1 MWTEPL
7 RRSVADRAIH
17 DQATPP
23 MTRLAGVINHCARR
37 ILIVAALFF
46 VVAGAVGGP
55 VAGQLSAEDEDFQD
69 PGAENIVASERLVA
83 AGAGSEEAGLVV
95 LVSPGGDVRTDRAA
109 RARVRTIE
117 RTVDADSGVVG
128 ARSFLDTRNPAF
140 VSRDGRQTVVL
151 GAFTDDELDVAER
164 LRARLGGEGVKIGG
178 PDVVGP
184 EIGEQV
190 SSDLARAELIAFP
203 LLFLLSLWVFRS
215 LVAALLPPLVGALS
229 IVTTFLLMRFVDSE
243 LTSLSIYALN
253 LVTGIGLG
261 LAIDYS
267 LFMVSRYRE
276 ELARGADS
284 RAAIVQTMRTAG
296 RTVLFSALTVAAALA
311 TLLVFPL
318 RFLYSMG
325 IGGLIVALVAMFVS
339 LTVLPAVLAAL
350 GPRVN
355 AGAPKFLRRAAD
367 SAARPATSGGWYRLA
382 ERVMRRPA
390 IVAVVTAGAL
400 LVAGLPFLRIAFI
413 PADYRMLPDSSAAR
427 QVAATIDGDFGAFA
441 ADPIQ
446 VVARATPARD
456 AELDRYANAL
466 RDVPGAGPVS
476 APQRLDGDTA
486 LIDVLPPGDALSKRN
501 RDVVRDVRAV
511 PAPVPVAVGGAA
523 ARFVDQQATLGDYLP
538 LALAL
543 LAAST
548 FALLFVMT
556 GSVVLPLMALLMNV
570 LTLSATF
577 GALVLVF
584 QDGRLEGVLDFVSA
598 GGVES
603 TQPVLLFAIAF
614 GLATD
619 YGVFLLSRIKEARD
633 RGLDDRAAVAFGV
646 ERTGRIVT
654 AAALLF
660 CVAIGAFAT
669 SGILFIKLLGLGT
682 ALAVAIDATIIRAL
696 LFPALMALLG
706 RWSWWAPAP
715 LRRLHDR
722 INSALFEKSA
732 RPGAASVRSENQT
745 TTQGVPNR

>member
-1 MWTEPL
+1 
-7 RRSVADRAIH
+7 
-17 DQATPP
+17 
-23 MTRLAGVINHCARR
+23 MTRLAGFINRRAKR

-46 VVAGAVGGP
+46 VVAGAIGGP
-55 VAGQLSAEDEDFQD
+55 VVGQLSAEDEDFQD
-69 PGAENIVASERLVA
+69 PSAENIVASERLVA
-83 AGAGSEEAGLVV
+83 AGGGREDAGLVA
-95 LVSPGGDVRTDRAA
+95 LVSPGGDVRTDPAA
-109 RARVRTIE
+109 RTRVRAIERTIE
-117 RTVDADSGVVG
+117 ADPGVVG
-128 ARSFLDTRNPAF
+128 ARSYIDTRNPAF

-151 GAFTDDELDVAER
+151 AAFTDDELDAAER

-184 EIGEQV
+184 EIGDQV
-190 SSDLARAELIAFP
+190 SSDLGRAELIAFP

-243 LTSLSIYALN
+243 VTSLSIYALN

-276 ELARGADS
+276 ELAAGAES
-284 RAAIVQTMRTAG
+284 SAAIAETMRTAG

-325 IGGLIVALVAMFVS
+325 IGGLIVALVAMLVS

-355 AGAPKFLRRAAD
+355 AGAPRFLRRAAD
-367 SAARPATSGGWYRLA
+367 SAARPATSGGWYRLVQW
-382 ERVMRRPA
+382 VMRRPGP
-390 IVAVVTAGAL
+390 VAVVTAGVL
-400 LVAGLPFLRIAFI
+400 IVAGLPFLRIAFV
-413 PADYRMLPDSSAAR
+413 PADYRMLPQGSEAR
-427 QVAATIDGDFGAFA
+427 EVAASIDRDFTAFA

-446 VVARATPARD
+446 VVARATPASD
-456 AELDRYANAL
+456 ARVKRYADAL
-466 RDVPGAGPVS
+466 RDVPRAGAVS
-476 APQRLDGDTA
+476 APRRLNGDTV

-501 RDVVRDVRAV
+501 REVVRDVRAV

-523 ARFVDQQATLGDYLP
+523 ARFVDQQDTLGDYLP

-543 LAAST
+543 LAVST
-548 FALLFVMT
+548 VVLLFVMT

-584 QDGRLEGVLDFVSA
+584 QDGRLEGLLDFVSA
-598 GGVES
+598 GGVEA

-633 RGLDDRAAVAFGV
+633 RGLGDRAAVAFGV

-696 LFPALMALLG
+696 LMPALMALLG

-722 INSALFEKSA
+722 INSARLEKSA
-732 RPGAASVRSENQT
+732 RPSGASVADLTR
-745 TTQGVPNR
+745 

>member
-1 MWTEPL
+1 
-7 RRSVADRAIH
+7 
-17 DQATPP
+17 
-23 MTRLAGVINHCARR
+23 MTRLAAFVNRRAKR
-37 ILIVAALFF
+37 ILIVAGLFF
-46 VVAGAVGGP
+46 VVAGVVGGP
-55 VAGQLSAEDEDFQD
+55 VAGLLSAEDEDFQD
-69 PGAENIVASERLVA
+69 PGAQNIVASERLRA
-83 AGAGSEEAGLVV
+83 AGGGGEEAGLVA
-95 LVSPGGDVRTDRAA
+95 LLSPGGDVRTDPAA
-109 RARVRTIE
+109 RARVRAIE
-117 RTVDADSGVVG
+117 RSIDADPGIVE
-128 ARSFLDTRNPAF
+128 ARSFIDTRNPAF
-140 VSRDGRQTVVL
+140 VSRDGRQAVVVGVFDN
-151 GAFTDDELDVAER
+151 GADELDVADR
-164 LRARLGGEGVKIGG
+164 LRAKLGGEGVKIGG

-229 IVTTFLLMRFVDSE
+229 IVTTFLLMRIVDSE
-243 LTSLSIYALN
+243 VTSLSIFALN

-276 ELARGADS
+276 ELARGADGP
-284 RAAIVQTMRTAG
+284 AAIVRTLRTAG
-296 RTVLFSALTVAAALA
+296 RTVLFSSLTVAAALA

-325 IGGLIVALVAMFVS
+325 IGGLIVALVAMLVS

-355 AGAPKFLRRAAD
+355 AGAPRFLRRAAD

-382 ERVMRRPA
+382 QWVMRRPGAVA
-390 IVAVVTAGAL
+390 IVTAGAL
-400 LVAGLPFLRIAFI
+400 LVAGLPFLRIAFV
-413 PADYRMLPDSSAAR
+413 PADYKMLPQGSEAR
-427 QVAATIDGDFGAFA
+427 QVAATIDRQFGAFA

-446 VVARATPARD
+446 VVAHATPARED
-456 AELDRYANAL
+456 QVDRYADAL
-466 RDVPGAGPVS
+466 RDVPGAGAVS
-476 APQRLDGDTA
+476 APRRLNRDTV

-501 RDVVRDVRAV
+501 REVVRDVRAV

-523 ARFVDQQATLGDYLP
+523 ARFVDQQDTLGDYLP
-538 LALAL
+538 FALAL
-543 LAAST
+543 LAST
-548 FALLFVMT
+548 TVVLLFLMT
-556 GSVVLPLMALLMNV
+556 GSVVLPLKALLMNV

-577 GALVLVF
+577 GLLVLVF
-584 QDGRLEGVLDFVSA
+584 QDGRLENVLDFVSA
-598 GGVES
+598 GGVEA

-633 RGLDDRAAVAFGV
+633 GGLDDRAAVAFGV

-696 LFPALMALLG
+696 LVPALMALLG
-706 RWSWWAPAP
+706 KWNWWAPAP
-715 LRRLHDR
+715 LRRLHAR
-722 INSALFEKSA
+722 IGL
-732 RPGAASVRSENQT
+732 SEAT
-745 TTQGVPNR
+745 A

>member
-1 MWTEPL
+1 
-7 RRSVADRAIH
+7 
-17 DQATPP
+17 
-23 MTRLAGVINHCARR
+23 MTRLAAFVNRRARR

-46 VVAGAVGGP
+46 VVAAGLGGP

-69 PGAENIVASERLVA
+69 PSAENIGASQRLVA
-83 AGAGSEEAGLVV
+83 AGAGSEEARLVA
-95 LVSPGGDVRTDRAA
+95 LLSPEGDVRTDPAA
-109 RARVRTIE
+109 RARVRAIE
-117 RTVDADSGVVG
+117 RTIEADPGVAG
-128 ARSFLDTRNPAF
+128 AGSYIDTRNPAF

-151 GAFTDDELDVAER
+151 AAFTGDELDAADR
-164 LRARLGGEGVKIGG
+164 LRAKLGGEGVKIGG

-184 EIGEQV
+184 EIGDQV

-229 IVTTFLLMRFVDSE
+229 IVTTFLLMRFVDSDV
-243 LTSLSIYALN
+243 TSMSIYALN

-276 ELARGADS
+276 ELARGADGA
-284 RAAIVQTMRTAG
+284 AAIARTMRTAG
-296 RTVLFSALTVAAALA
+296 RTVLFSSLTVAAALA
-311 TLLVFPL
+311 TLLVFPM

-325 IGGLIVALVAMFVS
+325 IGGLIVALVAMLVS
-339 LTVLPAVLAAL
+339 LTVLPAILAAL

-367 SAARPATSGGWYRLA
+367 SAARPATSGGWYRLVQS
-382 ERVMRRPA
+382 VMRRPGP
-390 IVAVVTAGAL
+390 VAAVTIAML
-400 LVAGLPFLRIAFI
+400 LIAGLPFLRIAFV
-413 PADYRMLPDSSAAR
+413 PADYRMLPQGSEAR
-427 QVAATIDGDFGAFA
+427 QVAAAIDHDFRAFA

-446 VVARATPARD
+446 VVARAAPPQD
-456 AELDRYANAL
+456 DQINRYADAL
-466 RDVPGAGPVS
+466 RKVPGAGAVS
-476 APQRLDGDTA
+476 APRRLDGDTV
-486 LIDVLPPGDALSKRN
+486 LIDILPPGDALSERN
-501 RDVVRDVRAV
+501 RDVVRAVRTV
-511 PAPVPVAVGGAA
+511 RAPVPAAVGGAGA
-523 ARFVDQQATLGDYLP
+523 EFIDQQDTLGEYLP
-538 LALAL
+538 VALAL
-543 LAAST
+543 LAVST
-548 FALLFVMT
+548 FVLLFVMT
-556 GSVVLPLMALLMNV
+556 GSVVLPLAALLMNV

-577 GALVLVF
+577 GVLVLVF
-584 QDGRLEGVLDFVSA
+584 QDGRLEGALDFVSA
-598 GGVES
+598 GGVEA

-669 SGILFIKLLGLGT
+669 SGILFIKLLGVGT

-715 LRRLHDR
+715 LRRLHRR
-722 INSALFEKSA
+722 IGLSE
-732 RPGAASVRSENQT
+732 AAV
-745 TTQGVPNR
+745 

>member
-1 MWTEPL
+1 L
-7 RRSVADRAIH
+7 
-17 DQATPP
+17 
-23 MTRLAGVINHCARR
+23 TRLAGFVNRRAKR
-37 ILIVAALFF
+37 ILIVAGLFF
-46 VVAGAVGGP
+46 VIAGVIGGP

-69 PGAENIVASERLVA
+69 PGAQNIVASERLA
-83 AGAGSEEAGLVV
+83 AAQGGREDAGLVA
-95 LVSPGGDVRTDRAA
+95 LLSPGGDVRTDPAA
-109 RARVRTIE
+109 RAKVRAVE
-117 RTVDADSGVVG
+117 RAVEADPGVVG
-128 ARSFLDTRNPAF
+128 ARSYVDTRNPAF

-151 GAFTDDELDVAER
+151 AAFTDDELEAVDR
-164 LRARLGGEGVKIGG
+164 LRSRLGGEGVRIGG
-178 PDVVGP
+178 PDVVNP
-184 EIGEQV
+184 EIGERV

-203 LLFLLSLWVFRS
+203 ILFLLSLWVFRS
-215 LVAALLPPLVGALS
+215 LVAAFLPPLVGALS
-229 IVTTFLLMRFVDSE
+229 IVTTFLLMRIVDAE
-243 LTSLSIYALN
+243 VTTMSIYALN

-276 ELARGADS
+276 ELARGADGA
-284 RAAIVQTMRTAG
+284 AAIVRTLQTAG
-296 RTVLFSALTVAAALA
+296 RTVLFSSLTVAAALA

-325 IGGLIVALVAMFVS
+325 IGGVIVSLAAMLVS

-355 AGAPKFLRRAAD
+355 AGAPRFLRRAAD

-382 ERVMRRPA
+382 RWVMRRPGA
-390 IVAVVTAGAL
+390 VALVTAGVL
-400 LVAGLPFLRIAFI
+400 LVAGLPFLRIAFV
-413 PADYRMLPDSSAAR
+413 PADHKMLPQGSEAR
-427 QVAATIDGDFGAFA
+427 QVAATIDREFGTFA

-456 AELDRYANAL
+456 DQVDSYAADL
-466 RDVPGAGPVS
+466 REVPGAGAVS
-476 APQRLDGDTA
+476 APRRIDAETV
-486 LIDVLPPGDALSKRN
+486 LIDVQPPGDPLSERN

-511 PAPVPVAVGGAA
+511 PAPVPAAVGGAA
-523 ARFVDQQATLGDYLP
+523 ARFVDQQDTLGDYLP

-543 LAAST
+543 LVFTT
-548 FALLFVMT
+548 FALLFLMT
-556 GSVVLPLMALLMNV
+556 GSVVLPLKALLMNV

-577 GALVLVF
+577 GVLVLVF
-584 QDGRLEGVLDFVSA
+584 QDGRLEGALDFASA
-598 GGVES
+598 GGVEA

-633 RGLDDRAAVAFGV
+633 AGLDDRAAVAFGV

-669 SGILFIKLLGLGT
+669 SGIVFIKLLGVGT
-682 ALAVAIDATIIRAL
+682 ALAVVIDATIIRAL
-696 LFPALMALLG
+696 LVPALMALLG
-706 RWSWWAPAP
+706 PWNWWAPAP
-715 LRRLHDR
+715 LRRLHAR
-722 INSALFEKSA
+722 IGLGE
-732 RPGAASVRSENQT
+732 AA
-745 TTQGVPNR
+745 G